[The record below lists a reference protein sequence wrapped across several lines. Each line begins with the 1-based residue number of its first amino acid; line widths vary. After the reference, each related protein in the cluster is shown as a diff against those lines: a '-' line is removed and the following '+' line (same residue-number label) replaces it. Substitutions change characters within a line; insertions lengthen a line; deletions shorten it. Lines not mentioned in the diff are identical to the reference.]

1 VGNPIRTV
9 EDNVEA
15 TEAWNGPLFD
25 IWIEYR
31 DIVAEGLRDHGESAL
46 AANPPHEGD
55 RVLDIGC
62 GLGDTTVRL
71 AGLVGAAG
79 HAYGVDVAERMIETA
94 IEEAAEAGL
103 ENVSFATCDVE
114 VTKFDRT
121 FDYAFSRMG
130 TMFFANP
137 VAALRN
143 VREALA
149 PGGLLNMVVW
159 RRKLD
164 NEFMHRAELV
174 VAEYLEEP
182 EEFDVPRCGPG
193 PFSMANADTVT
204 DVLTHA
210 GYEDIRLARQDLPY
224 KIGNDL
230 EQAVAFSTA
239 LGPAAEVLR
248 LWGERVHDIRPK
260 IAADLRSALADFVVD
275 GGAVVAPSSTWAVT
289 ARRGSSAHRDELVC
303 QPTAV
308 AERRASVMARG
319 EWTSPRARID
329 HWAGS
334 RIRRTMQ
341 RPTLPAT
348 DDTRAPSGSDF
359 DARSKRRAKAL
370 MLLLKAV
377 CRVPTDVAS
386 TSGRSDL
393 NRRPFGPQPN
403 ALPGCATPR
412 APGV

>member
-1 VGNPIRTV
+1 VEEAIRVV

-31 DIVAEGLRDHGESAL
+31 DIVAEGLGNHGEAAL
-46 AANPPHEGD
+46 AANPPREGD

-71 AGLVGAAG
+71 ASLVGAAG
-79 HAYGVDVAERMIETA
+79 HAHGVDVAQRMIETA

-114 VTKFDRT
+114 VTKFDQR

-164 NEFMHRAELV
+164 NECMHRAELV
-174 VAEYLEEP
+174 VAEYLDEP
-182 EEFDVPRCGPG
+182 EESDVPRCGPG

-204 DVLTHA
+204 DVLKYA
-210 GYEDIRLARQDLPY
+210 GYEDIRLARQDLHY
-224 KIGNDL
+224 RIGDDL
-230 EQAVAFSTA
+230 EHAVAFNMA

-248 LWGERVHDIRPK
+248 MWGDRVDEIRPK
-260 IAADLRSALADFVVD
+260 IADDLRKTLADYVVD
-275 GGAVVAPSSTWAVT
+275 GGAVVAPASTWAIT
-289 ARRGSSAHRDELVC
+289 ARAPAATRQA
-303 QPTAV
+303 A
-308 AERRASVMARG
+308 
-319 EWTSPRARID
+319 TS
-329 HWAGS
+329 
-334 RIRRTMQ
+334 
-341 RPTLPAT
+341 
-348 DDTRAPSGSDF
+348 
-359 DARSKRRAKAL
+359 
-370 MLLLKAV
+370 
-377 CRVPTDVAS
+377 
-386 TSGRSDL
+386 
-393 NRRPFGPQPN
+393 
-403 ALPGCATPR
+403 
-412 APGV
+412 

>member
-1 VGNPIRTV
+1 VEEAIRVV

-31 DIVAEGLRDHGESAL
+31 DIVAEGLGNHGEAAL
-46 AANPPHEGD
+46 AANPPREGD

-71 AGLVGAAG
+71 ASLVGAAG
-79 HAYGVDVAERMIETA
+79 HAHGVDVAQRMIETA

-114 VTKFDRT
+114 VTKFDQR

-164 NEFMHRAELV
+164 NECMHRAELV
-174 VAEYLEEP
+174 VAEYLDEP
-182 EEFDVPRCGPG
+182 EESDVPRCGPG

-204 DVLTHA
+204 DVLKYA
-210 GYEDIRLARQDLPY
+210 GYEDIRLARQDLHY
-224 KIGNDL
+224 RIGDDL
-230 EQAVAFSTA
+230 EHAVAFNMA

-248 LWGERVHDIRPK
+248 MWGDRVDEIRPK
-260 IAADLRSALADFVVD
+260 IADDLRKTLADYVVD
-275 GGAVVAPSSTWAVT
+275 GGAVVAPASTWAIT
-289 ARRGSSAHRDELVC
+289 ARAPAAA
-303 QPTAV
+303 QQA
-308 AERRASVMARG
+308 A
-319 EWTSPRARID
+319 TS
-329 HWAGS
+329 
-334 RIRRTMQ
+334 
-341 RPTLPAT
+341 
-348 DDTRAPSGSDF
+348 
-359 DARSKRRAKAL
+359 
-370 MLLLKAV
+370 
-377 CRVPTDVAS
+377 
-386 TSGRSDL
+386 
-393 NRRPFGPQPN
+393 
-403 ALPGCATPR
+403 
-412 APGV
+412 

>member
-1 VGNPIRTV
+1 MEEAIRTV

-15 TEAWNGPLFD
+15 TEAWNGPLFEV
-25 IWIEYR
+25 WIEYR
-31 DIVAEGLRDHGESAL
+31 DLVADGLREHGE
-46 AANPPHEGD
+46 AAIAAHPPQQGE

-71 AGLVGAAG
+71 AELVGAGG
-79 HAYGVDVAERMIETA
+79 HAHGVDVAERMIETA
-94 IEEAAEAGL
+94 IEETTEAGV
-103 ENVSFATCDVE
+103 ENVSFAACDVE
-114 VTKFDRT
+114 VTKFEQT

-164 NEFMHRAELV
+164 NGLMHRAELV

-182 EEFDVPRCGPG
+182 EESEAPRCGPG

-204 DVLTHA
+204 DVLKHA

-230 EQAVAFSTA
+230 EHAVAFNMA

-248 LWGERVHDIRPK
+248 MWGDRVDEIRPT
-260 IAADLRSALADFVVD
+260 IADALREALAEFVVD
-275 GGAVVAPSSTWAVT
+275 GGAVVAPASTWAIT
-289 ARRGSSAHRDELVC
+289 ARA
-303 QPTAV
+303 
-308 AERRASVMARG
+308 
-319 EWTSPRARID
+319 PR
-329 HWAGS
+329 
-334 RIRRTMQ
+334 
-341 RPTLPAT
+341 
-348 DDTRAPSGSDF
+348 
-359 DARSKRRAKAL
+359 
-370 MLLLKAV
+370 
-377 CRVPTDVAS
+377 
-386 TSGRSDL
+386 
-393 NRRPFGPQPN
+393 
-403 ALPGCATPR
+403 
-412 APGV
+412 